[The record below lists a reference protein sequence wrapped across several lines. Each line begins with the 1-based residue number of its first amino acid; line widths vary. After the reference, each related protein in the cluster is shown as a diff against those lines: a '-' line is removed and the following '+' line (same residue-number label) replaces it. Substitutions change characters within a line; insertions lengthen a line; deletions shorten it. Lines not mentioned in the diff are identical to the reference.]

1 MSFGRKQVPAA
12 RRFLLRMAEPVG
24 TLLGKE
30 NADGFSVVIMGN
42 TALDKAAPLA
52 AYHSAVAHAAIL
64 NRRGDHSAELT
75 VQFSPGR
82 TPAYRV
88 SGQGSTLEVLIE
100 Q

>member
-1 MSFGRKQVPAA
+1 MSFGAKQVPNA
-12 RRFLLRMAEPVG
+12 RRFLLRMSDPVK

-42 TALDKAAPLA
+42 TALDKAAPIA
-52 AYHSAVAHAAIL
+52 AGNPSVARAAIL
-64 NRRGDHSAELT
+64 NRRGDHSAELN
-75 VQFSPGR
+75 VQFSPGK